1 MGGCNKDDE
10 MSPLK
15 LNLVTAYVFI
25 FQMIPRYTILSDVVL
40 CTAVMRRLFGL
51 QITIQIWARG
61 ILKETSKSTQT
72 KSSSSSSP
80 IFYI

>member
-25 FQMIPRYTILSDVVL
+25 FQMIPRYTILSDVV

-72 KSSSSSSP
+72 KSSSSSP